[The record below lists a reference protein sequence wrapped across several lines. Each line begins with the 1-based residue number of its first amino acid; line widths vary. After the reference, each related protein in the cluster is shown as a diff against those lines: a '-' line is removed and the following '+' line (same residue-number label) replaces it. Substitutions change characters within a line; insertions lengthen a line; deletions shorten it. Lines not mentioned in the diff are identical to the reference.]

1 MLAKR
6 IIPCLDIKNGNVVK
20 GIKFRNHKIICEDI
34 FTLVKRYMSENA
46 DELVF
51 YDITAYTENKVASK
65 NLIYKI
71 AEILNLPFCVAGG
84 IKSVTDANI
93 ILSNGADKISINSP
107 AIDDPCLISRL
118 ADKFGSQCVV
128 VGIDS
133 IFDAKK
139 KKYFVFK
146 YTGDSKKIVNTNLY
160 TLDWVKKVQK
170 LGAGEIVLNVINF
183 DGLNQGYDI
192 KQLNKIRKICKIPL
206 IASSGAG
213 TYKHFYDVFNES
225 NVDGALAASV
235 FHNKKI
241 HINKLKK
248 FLFKKGIEV
257 RL

>member
-6 IIPCLDIKNGNVVK
+6 IIPCLDIKNNKIVK
-20 GIKFRNHKIICEDI
+20 GIKFKNHKIISENI
-34 FTLVKRYMSENA
+34 LSIVNRYMLEGA

-51 YDITAYTENKVASK
+51 YDILAYTENKLANK
-65 NLIYKI
+65 NLVYKI
-71 AEILNLPFCVAGG
+71 SRILNIPFCVAGG
-84 IKSVTDANI
+84 IRSVEDANK

-107 AIDDPCLISRL
+107 AIDNPNLISLL
-118 ADKFGSQCVV
+118 ANKFGKQCVV

-133 IFDAKK
+133 FFNKK
-139 KKYFVFK
+139 LNKYFVFK

-160 TLDWVKKVQK
+160 TYDWVKKVQE

-183 DGLNQGYDI
+183 DGLNLGYDI
-192 KQLNKIRKICKIPL
+192 KQLKKIRKICRVPL

-213 TYKHFYDVFNES
+213 SYKHFYDVFKNA

-241 HINKLKK
+241 HIKKLKN